1 MTGKFMAYVLS
12 VFTFF
17 YMVLIGIS
25 FFMYMTVSERVN
37 DICYDAAETVSTRGL
52 LSEEVFSYIKG
63 NLSCYGEYEIELVLE
78 RTNDN
83 NQSFFYCGKEE
94 ILGKKLSKGDRL
106 IISAVGENP
115 SLFEKITGA
124 DMKIETVKVAIIN

>member
-37 DICYDAAETVSTRGL
+37 DICYDAAETVSTRGI
-52 LSEEVFSYIKG
+52 LSEEAQWQASRPQTAWLPLQQPSRPLWRPRYIRG
-63 NLSCYGEYEIELVLE
+63 
-78 RTNDN
+78 
-83 NQSFFYCGKEE
+83 
-94 ILGKKLSKGDRL
+94 
-106 IISAVGENP
+106 
-115 SLFEKITGA
+115 
-124 DMKIETVKVAIIN
+124 